1 MFEQLIYK
9 LRNENYLTLET
20 TPSHEPTFD
29 SIIEKIKEHE
39 LASKVDGFTTTD
51 NPLAKL
57 KYNSF
62 FAGIKLQQVF
72 GKPVIATLS
81 MRDRNKIALQS
92 DLLGGNDF
100 DVRAILALTGDP
112 AHMSDQPHTKGV
124 FEGNSNMLLEI
135 INSFNNGMDFSG
147 KPFKIAPKEIYPF
160 AVVNSFA
167 KNFKSLEKKMN
178 KKISNHAVGI
188 ITQPIYDIENGK
200 LLLESFENAKREFTD
215 ERSKSELILGIFP
228 ITKLRT
234 AQFLA
239 SHVPG
244 IYVPNAWIDALAKA
258 SKISEEEE
266 YKVGMDLSIKL
277 LNDTKK
283 LHHKIHLMTA
293 NRFDIASELLS

>member
-1 MFEQLIYK
+1 MFQKLIHK
-9 LRNENYLTLET
+9 LQNEEYLTLET
-20 TPSHEPTFD
+20 TPSHEPVLD
-29 SIIEKIKEHE
+29 GIIEKIKVYD

-51 NPLAKL
+51 NPLSKL

-62 FAGIKLQQVF
+62 FASLRLQQTF
-72 GKPVIATLS
+72 NKPVITTLS

-100 DVRAILALTGDP
+100 DIRAILALTGDP
-112 AHMSDQPHTKGV
+112 VHMSDQPHAKGV
-124 FEGNSNMLLEI
+124 FENNSNLLLEI

-160 AVVNSFA
+160 AVINSFA
-167 KNFKSLEKKMN
+167 KNFKTLEKKMF

-200 LLLESFENAKREFTD
+200 ILLESFRNAKSEFQD
-215 ERSKSELILGIFP
+215 ERKKSELILGVFP

-244 IYVPNAWIDALAKA
+244 IYVPNTWIDALTKA
-258 SKISEEEE
+258 SKMGEDEEH
-266 YKVGMDLSIKL
+266 KVGMELSQKL
-277 LNDTKK
+277 LTDIQQF
-283 LHHKIHLMTA
+283 HPKIHLMTA
-293 NRFDIASELLS
+293 NRFDIANELIK

>member
-1 MFEQLIYK
+1 MFQKLIHK
-9 LRNENYLTLET
+9 LQNEEYLTLET
-20 TPSHEPTFD
+20 TPSHEPVLD
-29 SIIEKIKEHE
+29 GIIEKIKVYD

-51 NPLAKL
+51 NPLSKL

-62 FAGIKLQQVF
+62 FASLRLQQTF
-72 GKPVIATLS
+72 NKPVITTLS

-100 DVRAILALTGDP
+100 DIRAILALTGDP
-112 AHMSDQPHTKGV
+112 VHMSDQPHAKGV
-124 FEGNSNMLLEI
+124 FENNSNLLLEI

-160 AVVNSFA
+160 AVINSFA
-167 KNFKSLEKKMN
+167 KNFKTLEKKMF

-200 LLLESFENAKREFTD
+200 ILLESFRNAKSEFQD
-215 ERSKSELILGIFP
+215 ERKKSELILGVFP

-244 IYVPNAWIDALAKA
+244 IYVPNTWIDALTKA
-258 SKISEEEE
+258 SKMGENEE
-266 YKVGMDLSIKL
+266 YKVGMDLSQKL
-277 LNDTKK
+277 LTDIQQF
-283 LHHKIHLMTA
+283 HPKIHLMTA
-293 NRFDIASELLS
+293 NRFDIANELIK